1 MRREGVRL
9 EVVAEVEPMAAMVAS
24 EQADGDWR
32 VCRRSVFR
40 HHDWHLRSGSV
51 LDCVL
56 WLLIR

>member
-1 MRREGVRL
+1 VRL